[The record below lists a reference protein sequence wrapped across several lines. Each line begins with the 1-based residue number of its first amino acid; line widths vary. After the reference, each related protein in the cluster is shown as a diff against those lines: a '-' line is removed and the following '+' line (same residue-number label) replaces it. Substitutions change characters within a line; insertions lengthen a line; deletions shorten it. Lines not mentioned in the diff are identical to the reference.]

1 MPMNFEIVTDSSCN
15 LVEDMIDEFGLHIL
29 PLTFM
34 VDGEQYQSY
43 LKGQHTDLKQF
54 YTMMRDGKV
63 ITTSLP
69 NLADSEALMRG
80 LLEQG
85 RDVLYLGFSSGLSG
99 TYEAVELL
107 VKQLAA
113 EFPERKL
120 RSVDTL
126 AASGGEGLLVWHA
139 VQRARGGASI
149 DEVRDWVEQHKLNL
163 AHWFTVD
170 DLMFLF
176 RGGRVSKTAAWAG
189 TMLNIKPVMH
199 VDDEGRLIPL
209 EKVRGRKKS
218 LHALVDHMEKTAIA
232 PIGEVRDW
240 VEENKLHLAHWFT
253 VDDLMF
259 LFRGGRVSK
268 TAAWAGTMLNIKPVM
283 HVDDEGHLIPLEKV
297 RGRKKSLNALVDH
310 MEKSAVQPIDQQ
322 MVFITH
328 GDCLEEA
335 EYVAEQVKERFG
347 VKEVVINYVDPVI
360 GAHSGPGTMA
370 LFFLADKR

>member
-1 MPMNFEIVTDSSCN
+1 MPMDFEIVTDSSSN
-15 LVEDMIDEFGLHIL
+15 LVEEMIDDFGLHVL

-34 VDGEQYQSY
+34 VDGEEYQSY

-54 YTMMRDGKV
+54 YTMMREGKV

-69 NLADSEALMRG
+69 NLAESEALMRG

-85 RDVLYLGFSSGLSG
+85 RDILYLGFSSGLSG
-99 TYEAVELL
+99 TFEATELL
-107 VKQLAA
+107 MRDLAA
-113 EFPERKL
+113 EFPERTL
-120 RSVDTL
+120 LAVDTL

-139 VQRARGGASI
+139 VQRAR
-149 DEVRDWVEQHKLNL
+149 
-163 AHWFTVD
+163 
-170 DLMFLF
+170 
-176 RGGRVSKTAAWAG
+176 AG
-189 TMLNIKPVMH
+189 
-199 VDDEGRLIPL
+199 
-209 EKVRGRKKS
+209 
-218 LHALVDHMEKTAIA
+218 A

-360 GAHSGPGTMA
+360 GAHSGPGTLA
-370 LFFLADKR
+370 LFYLGTQR